1 MNKIKQIFDS
11 LDDAFLKEC
20 VIELNELRFTGVL
33 KQGKVR
39 ELYDRVVAEVGV
51 TAHDARAIVHNTVI
65 RTAAHRWAG
74 I

>member
-39 ELYDRVVAEVGV
+39 ELYDRVAEVGV
-51 TAHDARAIVHNTVI
+51 TAHDARAIVHNNVI
-65 RTAAHRWAG
+65 QTAAHRWAG